1 MGLTVVCDLSTTIFR
16 CGADMKAHPKTGRT
30 IREEA
35 EHIGSRIVGEFR
47 EGLLIDEMSLAANLI
62 EHAILRYAA
71 PRYTKNGNGHAKV
84 PPDARVPFFIERFAE
99 HYFKRRGS
107 VYAVNFARDSAIVKR
122 LLKTLSLEELQD
134 CAIILLDERTDD
146 KFIQESDRGIGML
159 STKINWLNQRR
170 AAFLAKQM
178 RQR

>member
-1 MGLTVVCDLSTTIFR
+1 
-16 CGADMKAHPKTGRT
+16 MKAHPKTGRT

-35 EHIGSRIVGEFR
+35 EWVIATIATTMSFDSREDLVER
-47 EGLLIDEMSLAANLI
+47 
-62 EHAILRYAA
+62 AILRYAA
-71 PRYTKNGNGHAKV
+71 PRYTKNGNGKPKDA
-84 PPDARVPFFIERFAE
+84 PDPRVKAFIEWFCE
-99 HYFKRRGS
+99 EYYIKRS
-107 VYAVNFARDSAIVKR
+107 HAVYVPQWHRDAPIVKK
-122 LLKTLSLEELQD
+122 LLAQVGETDLQL
-134 CAIILLDERTDD
+134 CARILLDERTDD